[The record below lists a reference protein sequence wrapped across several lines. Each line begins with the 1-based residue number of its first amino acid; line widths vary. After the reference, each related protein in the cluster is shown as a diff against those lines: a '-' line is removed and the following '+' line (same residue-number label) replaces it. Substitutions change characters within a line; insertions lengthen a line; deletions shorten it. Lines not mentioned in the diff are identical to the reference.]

1 MLTGMTAFKAAV
13 LAGLIT
19 GLLVAVFHSVFTEP
33 VIDRAIA
40 LEEQAAAA
48 RGGHEEQPVVSRDI
62 QKGLGLFLGWG
73 LYGALAGVV
82 FAGVFTLAQD
92 KLPGDAP
99 WRRGL
104 ALAGLAFLGVA
115 LLPFLKHPANPPG
128 VGDADTH
135 SFRVTIQLVFLALSV
150 AGTVGAVALHR
161 ALAGRP
167 ATPRWIAGWPVALA
181 AFGVYAAAIYLLV
194 PSNPDVVNAPL
205 DMVTTFRALSL
216 GGLALLWAA
225 LGLLFGI
232 FSSLLA
238 PRTALPRK
246 GGVLSNQMNA
256 VP

>member
-1 MLTGMTAFKAAV
+1 MLTGLTAFKATV
-13 LAGLIT
+13 LAGLLA
-19 GLLVAVFHSVFTEP
+19 GLLVAAYHFTLTEP

-40 LEEQAAAA
+40 LEEQGAAA
-48 RGGHEEQPVVSRDI
+48 RGEPHEQEVVSRDV

-82 FAGVFTLAQD
+82 FGGVFTLAQG
-92 KLPGDAP
+92 KLPGDSA

-104 ALAGLAFLGVA
+104 TLAGLAFLGVA
-115 LLPFLKHPANPPG
+115 LLPFLKYPANPPG
-128 VGDADTH
+128 VGDPATH
-135 SFRVTIQLVFLALSV
+135 SFRVTIQMVVLALSV
-150 AGTVGAVALHR
+150 AGTVGAVVLHR
-161 ALAGRP
+161 VLARRP
-167 ATPRWIAGWPVALA
+167 ATRAWSWPVALGA
-181 AFGVYAAAIYLLV
+181 YVAYAAAICLLM
-194 PSNPDVVNAPL
+194 PPNPDVVNAPA
-205 DMVTTFRALSL
+205 DMVLGFRALSL